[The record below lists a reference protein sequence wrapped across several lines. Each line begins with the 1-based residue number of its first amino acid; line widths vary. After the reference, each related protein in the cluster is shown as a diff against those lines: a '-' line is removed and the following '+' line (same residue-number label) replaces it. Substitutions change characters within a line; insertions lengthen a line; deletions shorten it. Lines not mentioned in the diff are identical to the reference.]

1 MTVHPAIFLFAASGL
16 VVWAPREARAPLLFC
31 GSVAA
36 LVAAVLLSQGAHWSY
51 TVGDFQLELLRV
63 DALSHLFGVI
73 FTLITVIGVL
83 YAWHTVQR
91 GEHSAAL
98 VYAAG
103 ALGVVYAGDWISA
116 FVWWELMALASLIVV
131 WSGDPPRALAAGYR
145 YLFVHVTGGGLFFAG
160 LLVHL
165 AFGRGTALGP
175 LNESGGWAY
184 GLILTAVAINAAI
197 PPFHAWLTDAYPE
210 ASITG
215 TVFLSAFTTKTAVYL
230 LIRVFAGSEL
240 LVWAGVAMALYGV
253 VYAVLE
259 NDIRRLL
266 AYHIISQVG
275 YMVAAVGI
283 GTPLALGA
291 AAAHAFCHILYKA
304 LLLMSAGN
312 AIAHLSSLFALRQH
326 GR

>member
-16 VVWAPREARAPLLFC
+16 AVWVPRLARAPLLFC
-31 GSVAA
+31 GAVSA

-51 TVGDFQLELLRV
+51 TVGDVQLELLRV
-63 DALSHLFGVI
+63 DELSHLFGVI

-98 VYAAG
+98 VYAGG
-103 ALGVVYAGDWISA
+103 ALGVVYSGDWISA
-116 FVWWELMALASLIVV
+116 FVWWELMALASLIVI
-131 WSGDPPRALAAGYR
+131 WSGDTPRALAAGYR
-145 YLFVHVTGGGLFFAG
+145 YVFVHATAGGLFFAG

-165 AFGRGTALGP
+165 TFGGGMALGP

-210 ASITG
+210 ASVTG

-266 AYHIISQVG
+266 GYHIISQVG
-275 YMVAAVGI
+275 YMVTAVGI
-283 GTPLALGA
+283 GTPLALGG
-291 AAAHAFCHILYKA
+291 AAAHAF
-304 LLLMSAGN
+304 
-312 AIAHLSSLFALRQH
+312 
-326 GR
+326 